1 MNESWKDMLKQWSG
15 YEPVHI
21 LLIITAAWIACELVR
36 HLVPRITAIFRPHQR
51 FYALP
56 WIPLLR
62 LIIILTAMILIV
74 PFIIKPTRDNVLAL
88 LGATAFAVGFAIK
101 DYVSCLI
108 AGFIFMFERP
118 YRVGDWIQIGETYG
132 EVIHLGLRTVLVRT
146 IDANDITI
154 PHSAL
159 WTQQLTNATSGQND
173 LLCVTEFYVDPDHDN
188 ALARQALFDVAMT
201 SAYLRLDRPIVVVM
215 KHMPFGL
222 YYKLK
227 AYPMEARE
235 QFKFIADLTER
246 GNFALR
252 EIGLRLV
259 TAPAAVAEQA

>member
-1 MNESWKDMLKQWSG
+1 MDESWKDMLKQWSG

-21 LLIITAAWIACELVR
+21 LLIITAAWIAYELVR
-36 HLVPRITAIFRPHQR
+36 HLVPRITSSFRPHQR

-62 LIIILTAMILIV
+62 LIIILTAVTLIV
-74 PFIIKPTRDNVLAL
+74 PFIIKPTRENVLAL

-108 AGFIFMFERP
+108 AGVVFMFERP

-132 EVIHLGLRTVLVRT
+132 EVVHLGLRAVLVRT
-146 IDANDITI
+146 IDASDITI

-173 LLCVTEFYVDPDHDN
+173 LLCVTEFYVHPDHDN

-201 SAYLRLDRPIVVVM
+201 SAYLRLDRPIVMVM
-215 KHMPFGL
+215 KHLPFGL

-259 TAPAAVAEQA
+259 TAPAAVAEPV